1 MPIEIIIPRTQ
12 SELADGRKL
21 SYEYIK
27 HIGSEPL
34 LRPYFDAQNFHA
46 DIDKMPQG
54 YEFPDGVFLV
64 AYINGAAAAT
74 VAVHRLDDTTC
85 EMKRLYVRPQFQ
97 GNGLGKLLTER
108 AIFEAKDLGYHKMRL
123 DNSRSVMAK
132 ANAMY
137 KRLGFY
143 EIEPYNKNFVADAY
157 FMEKI
162 LV

>member
-1 MPIEIIIPRTQ
+1 MPIEIIIPKTQ
-12 SELADGRKL
+12 RELADGRML

-27 HIGSEPL
+27 HMRSQPS
-34 LRPYFDAQNFHA
+34 LRPYFEAQNFDA

-64 AYINGAAAAT
+64 AYIDEVAAAT
-74 VAVHRLDDTTC
+74 VAVHRLDGTTC
-85 EMKRLYVRPQFQ
+85 EMKRLFVRPQFQ

-108 AIFEAKDLGYHKMRL
+108 AILEAKDLGYHKMRL

-137 KRLGFY
+137 KRVGFY
-143 EIEPYNKNFVADAY
+143 EIEPYNQNFVADAY

-162 LV
+162 LD

>member
-12 SELADGRKL
+12 SELADGRTL

-27 HIGSEPL
+27 HIGSQPL
-34 LRPYFDAQNFHA
+34 LRPYFEAQNFDA

-64 AYINGAAAAT
+64 AYIDRVAAAT

-108 AIFEAKDLGYHKMRL
+108 AILEAKDLGYHKMRL

-132 ANAMY
+132 ANAIY
-137 KRLGFY
+137 KRMGFY

>member
-1 MPIEIIIPRTQ
+1 MSIEIIKPSTQ
-12 SELADGRKL
+12 REITDGRAL
-21 SYEYIK
+21 SYEYID
-27 HIGSEPL
+27 HMGGQPL
-34 LRPYFDAQNFHA
+34 LRPYFEAQNFDA

-64 AYINGAAAAT
+64 AYVDGVAAAT

-108 AIFEAKDLGYHKMRL
+108 AILEAKDLGYHKMRL